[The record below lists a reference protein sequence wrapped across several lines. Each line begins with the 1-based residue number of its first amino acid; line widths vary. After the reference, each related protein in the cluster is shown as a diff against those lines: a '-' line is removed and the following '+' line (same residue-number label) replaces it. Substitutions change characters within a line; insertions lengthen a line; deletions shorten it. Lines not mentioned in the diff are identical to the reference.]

1 MTDDLTTKHKKAL
14 QEPDNA
20 EREVKAKKEGKDFIA
35 YYGNISGIGSSWK
48 EAYRELATALGLVL
62 DVMQEEVKRAEER
75 GREEIVNKYNHL
87 NNKAF
92 KQGILKGL
100 LKGAEMVLD
109 DRFAI
114 QFQTMGQYRTAL
126 AQAIRKEAEK

>member
-1 MTDDLTTKHKKAL
+1 MTDNLTTKHKKAL

-20 EREVKAKKEGKDFIA
+20 EREAIEEIESWIYDGEVKKIRKIF
-35 YYGNISGIGSSWK
+35 K
-48 EAYRELATALGLVL
+48 EAL
-62 DVMQEEVKRAEER
+62 QRAEER
-75 GREEIVNKYNHL
+75 GKQSVLSSMTNNTLLTDIAREAEERGMNSIRGKHQCYRE
-87 NNKAF
+87 
-92 KQGILKGL
+92 GL